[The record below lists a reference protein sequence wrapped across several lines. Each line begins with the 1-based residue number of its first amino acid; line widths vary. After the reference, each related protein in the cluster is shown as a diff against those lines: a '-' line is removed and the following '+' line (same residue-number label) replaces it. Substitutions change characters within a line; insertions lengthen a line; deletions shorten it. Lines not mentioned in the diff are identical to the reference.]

1 MEADSIVNRIPDPES
16 RAANRGS
23 VRISRHV
30 IDAIVDHAR
39 RDAPLEC
46 CGLLAARDGVID
58 ESIPTRNLKA
68 SPVAFL
74 IDPADHFAAL
84 KRTRAERRE
93 IVGAYHSHPRSPAVP
108 SATDLAEAHYE
119 EFLYVIVSLAG
130 AEADLRAYRLVSGTR
145 FEDSRFEDSRFAI
158 RDEGFD

>member
-1 MEADSIVNRIPDPES
+1 M
-16 RAANRGS
+16 NRGS
-23 VRISRHV
+23 VRILPRV
-30 IDAIVDHAR
+30 IDAIIDHAR

-46 CGLLAARDGVID
+46 CGLLAARGGIID
-58 ESIPTRNLKA
+58 EAIPARNLKA
-68 SPVAFL
+68 SPIVFL

-84 KRTRAERRE
+84 KRTRAEGRE

-130 AEADLRAYRLVSGTR
+130 ATPDVRAYRLVPGPR
-145 FEDSRFEDSRFAI
+145 FEESPF
-158 RDEGFD
+158 

>member
-1 MEADSIVNRIPDPES
+1 LNQESTNRES
-16 RAANRGS
+16 SNRESPNHESANRES
-23 VRISRHV
+23 VRILQSV
-30 IDAIVDHAR
+30 IDALVDHAR
-39 RDAPLEC
+39 RDSPIEC

-68 SPVAFL
+68 SPVVFL

-84 KRTRAERRE
+84 KRTRAEGRE

-130 AEADLRAYRLVSGTR
+130 AEPEVRAFRLVPAAR
-145 FEDSRFEDSRFAI
+145 FEELRFQI
-158 RDEGFD
+158 RD